1 MGNRSSCLKNFAF
14 LPMAFTLTTCRAWA
28 DAGEV
33 TRVIASND
41 NTRPAGTSSNGT
53 VRIHLVAAAGDWQPE
68 GPRSPRLRIAAF
80 GEDLDSL
87 ITPAPL
93 LRVTEGTDVIVQ
105 ITNALT
111 EPLNVHGLVTHPASN
126 DVVIKVAPGAVR
138 EVRFAAGSP
147 GTYHYWAT
155 TSGKALNLRS
165 AFDSQLGGGFIVDR
179 RGEQPKDRLF
189 VMSEWDDRVSRLDD
203 NPQPG

>member
-1 MGNRSSCLKNFAF
+1 MGNGSSWSKNVAV
-14 LPMAFTLTTCRAWA
+14 LLVGLALTSSVRVA

-33 TRVIASND
+33 APVVASND
-41 NTRPAGTSSNGT
+41 NTRPAGTTVNGSLQ
-53 VRIHLVAAAGDWQPE
+53 VHLVAAAGDWQPE

-87 ITPAPL
+87 VTPAPL
-93 LRVTEGTDVIVQ
+93 LRVQKGSDVVIQ

-126 DVVIKVAPGAVR
+126 DAVTTIAPGAMR

-155 TSGKALNLRS
+155 TNGKALNLRS

-179 RGEQPKDRLF
+179 RGAQPKDRLF
-189 VMSEWDDRVSRLDD
+189 V
-203 NPQPG
+203 